1 MKVGYINRAY
11 PEIRNIIDISPNVT
25 YLKLGR
31 YNYYKY
37 RLLLAQKLQRYFGL
51 MSKHQIAYRFK
62 HKSLNLFKG
71 VDLYH
76 FFNTISYSKKPWI
89 VTMETSI
96 PRFEEVMQ
104 AHHGDIFQFPEVAKT
119 PHISNAI
126 KVIASRNCKKIVA
139 LSQCSV
145 IIQDRLLDQF
155 PEYKSSILNKTE
167 VVYPPQKLSV
177 ETFKEK
183 GIDIHGKL
191 QFLFVGAAFFRK
203 GGYEMLK
210 AFDRIKDKYDFELII
225 VSKFHI
231 EDYATKETPEEVEE
245 AKKFVE
251 KNSSWITY
259 HYEIPNSE
267 VLELMKKSHVGVLP
281 TWADTF
287 GYVNL
292 EFQSCG
298 CPILSTDIRAIPELN
313 PDDCG
318 WKIKVP
324 KNDVGE
330 AKYFSAE
337 NRKVMRQTIIDGLEQ
352 QLIQIFEGDREI
364 LKEKSENCLK
374 RIREKHSPEE
384 YCKKIESIY
393 QEALKS

>member
-1 MKVGYINRAY
+1 MKIGYINRAY

-25 YLKLGR
+25 YVKLGR

-37 RLLLAQKLQRYFGL
+37 RLLLAQKLEEFLGIK
-51 MSKHQIAYRFK
+51 SNHKTAYRFK
-62 HKSLNLFKG
+62 HKSLNLFKK
-71 VDLYH
+71 VDMYH

-104 AHHGDIFQFPEVAKT
+104 AHHGDVFQFPEVAKT

-126 KVIASRNCKKIVA
+126 KVIASDRCKKIVA

-145 IIQDRLLDQF
+145 RIQDRLLDQF
-155 PEYKSSILNKTE
+155 PEYKSKILSKTE
-167 VVYPPQKLSV
+167 VIYPPQKLFVSSF
-177 ETFKEK
+177 EEK

-191 QFLFVGAAFFRK
+191 KFLFVGAAFFRK

-245 AKKFVE
+245 AKNFIKQ
-251 KNSSWITY
+251 NTRWITH
-259 HYEIPNSE
+259 HYEIPNAN
-267 VLELMKKSHVGVLP
+267 VLELMKTSHVGVLP

-318 WKIKVP
+318 WKVEVP

-330 AKYFSAE
+330 AKYFSQE
-337 NRKVMRQTIIDGLEQ
+337 NRKIMRQTIIDGLESK
-352 QLIQIFEGDREI
+352 LIEILDGDREVLR
-364 LKEKSENCLK
+364 LKGENCLK
-374 RIREKHSPEE
+374 RIQQIHSPEE

-393 QEALKS
+393 REAMK